1 MELNASRQIG
11 FVACPITWLEIDAL
25 SRGAGLDIRPWER
38 ELIREIDMAVTALWR
53 AKENKTGQN
62 KPVVQQRK
70 LSEGLFDALF

>member
-1 MELNASRQIG
+1 MELNSSRQIG

-38 ELIREIDMAVTALWR
+38 ELIREIDMAVMTLWR
-53 AKENKTGQN
+53 AKENKTGQK

-70 LSEGLFDALF
+70 LTEGLFDALF